1 MKGRKNKPLNVFFIF
16 IFFVSTTISFSYL
29 VRNYYTIDE
38 IIKIVE
44 KYSKHKFNTKPI
56 IRFLG
61 EKEFS
66 KKINSILKRDYPNE
80 KILKECLFLH
90 AFKLMKKDVS
100 LLNIKRNIYFKNVA
114 GFYDEGG
121 KSNEIFI
128 KGKPK
133 NKFSKME
140 AMLLFH
146 ELWHLIQKNR
156 INFEKNIPDTIE
168 YDDRKL
174 AILSMLEGDAIRFM
188 EEVTNIKLAI
198 DNPDISIEEVLSLSG
213 DNIIKTSPR
222 IIREEL
228 IFPYLYGT
236 RFVKY
241 FEKRGKKAE
250 IYKIPPTSSYEII
263 FPSSYPLKL
272 KDKTL
277 PHDKFLSGRVG
288 IFFINII
295 LNRDRTNLNYLRGW
309 KSDFY
314 YIAYNKKSKKYSL
327 NWEINFEGLMIKK
340 IEKLLK
346 KRFPE
351 AKVKIINN
359 KKIKFF
365 KEGYYGCNHC
375 HTD

>member
-1 MKGRKNKPLNVFFIF
+1 MRGRKSKLLPVFFIF
-16 IFFVSTTISFSYL
+16 LFTFSLSFSYFIH
-29 VRNYYTIDE
+29 NYYTIDE
-38 IIKIVE
+38 IIKVVE
-44 KYSKHKFNTKPI
+44 SYSKYKFKKKPV
-56 IRFLG
+56 IRFLP
-61 EKEFS
+61 EDEFS
-66 KKINSILKRDYPNE
+66 KKINTVLKRDYPDN

-90 AFKLMKKDVS
+90 SFKLMNKDTS
-100 LLNIKRNIYFKNVA
+100 LLKIKKGIYFNNVA

-121 KSNEIFI
+121 KTNEIFI

-156 INFEKNIPDTIE
+156 MDFEKTFPDSIE
-168 YDDRKL
+168 YDDRRL

-188 EEVTNIKLAI
+188 EKASNIKLAI
-198 DNPDISIEEVLSLSG
+198 DNPDISIDEVLSLSD
-213 DNIIKTSPR
+213 DNMIYSAPR

-241 FEKRGKKAE
+241 FEKNRKKSE
-250 IYKIPPTSSYEII
+250 IYKIPPISSYEII
-263 FPSSYPLKL
+263 FPGSYPLKIKKNKPP
-272 KDKTL
+272 KDS
-277 PHDKFLSGRVG
+277 FLSGRIG

-295 LNRDRTNLNYLRGW
+295 LNRKRTNLNYLRGW
-309 KSDFY
+309 EDDFY
-314 YIAYNKKSKKYSL
+314 YIKYNKKTKKYSL
-327 NWEINFEGLMIKK
+327 FWK
-340 IEKLLK
+340 IEFKNSVMTEKIAKMLK

-351 AKVKIINN
+351 AKIELINKN
-359 KKIKFF
+359 KTIKFF
-365 KEGYYGCNHC
+365 KEGYYGCNYC